1 MNRKRRILVL
11 GSNSFAGADLVD
23 LLLQDPENQVVGVS
37 RSPEK
42 AELFLPYRRRKQAD
56 FSFQQLD
63 LNRDMDRLLELCHR
77 LRPAYIVNMTALCE
91 VAPSWEHPHHWF
103 RTNVCA
109 LAELVRGLRDAPYLE
124 RFLQISSPEVYGSC
138 RRPVREDAPFN
149 PSTPYAV
156 SKAAADMFLHT
167 MHRQYGFPVIII
179 RSTNYYGAHQQLWK
193 IIPRSVIYLKS
204 GRTIELHGGGR
215 AVKSFIHVRDVSRGE
230 VLALQRGRPGEI
242 YHLSPERGY
251 QVRRIVENICR
262 LMGADFEQATRTV
275 AERPGQDAA
284 YLVDSQKARRQLGW
298 APRVGLEEGLAEVIA
313 WVEANWPGI
322 LEQPLEYRHRA

>member
-1 MNRKRRILVL
+1 VAEKRRILVL
-11 GSNSFAGADLVD
+11 GSNAFAGADLVD
-23 LLLQDPENQVVGVS
+23 LLLQDQDNQVVGVS

-42 AELFLPYRRRKQAD
+42 SELFLPYRRRTGAD
-56 FSFQQLD
+56 FRFYQMD
-63 LNRDMDRLLELCHR
+63 LNRDMDQVLELCR
-77 LRPAYIVNMTALCE
+77 QFRPSHIVNMTALCE
-91 VAPSWEHPHHWF
+91 VAPSWEHPQHWF
-103 RTNVCA
+103 QTNLCA
-109 LAELVRGLRDAPYLE
+109 LAELARGLRDAPYLE

-138 RRPVREDAPFN
+138 ARPVKEDAPFN

-156 SKAAADMFLHT
+156 SKAAADMFLQT

-193 IIPRSVIYLKS
+193 IIPRSVIYIKS

-230 VLALQRGRPGEI
+230 VLALFQGRVGQI

-251 QVRRIVENICR
+251 QVRQVVERICQ
-262 LMGADFEQATRTV
+262 LMGVEFEQATRTV
-275 AERPGQDAA
+275 DERPGQDAA
-284 YLVDSQKARRQLGW
+284 YLVDSEKARRELGW
-298 APRVGLEEGLAEVIA
+298 SPRVELDQGLAEVIQ